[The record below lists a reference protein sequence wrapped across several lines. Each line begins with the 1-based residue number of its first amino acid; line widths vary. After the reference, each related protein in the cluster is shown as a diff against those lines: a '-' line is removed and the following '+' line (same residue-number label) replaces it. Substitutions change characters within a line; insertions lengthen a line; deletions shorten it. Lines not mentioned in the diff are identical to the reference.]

1 VSGRRT
7 LVTGAAGF
15 IGSWVVERLLARG
28 DRVIGLDS
36 FDQFYDPGIKRRNL
50 AAASG
55 SQGFRLVE
63 GDIRDEALW
72 DGLLEDEAVDVIVH
86 LAARAGVRP
95 SIAQAPLY
103 ADVNVRGTT
112 VLFEAARRHGVPKV
126 VYASSSSV
134 YGGNEKVPF
143 AEEDPVDHPVS
154 PYAATKK
161 ACEVVAH
168 TYHHLYEIDAIGL
181 RYFTVYGPRQRPEMA
196 IHKFTRMVTAG
207 ESIPVFGDGS
217 SRRDYTYI
225 DDIADG
231 TLAAIERGRGY
242 RIYNLGESRT
252 TTLLDLVRMV
262 GESLGKT
269 PKVSHVP
276 EQPGDVPATFA
287 DVTRA
292 RTELGYDP
300 QVDMEE
306 GLRRFV
312 DWYRRGSEGESER

>member
-1 VSGRRT
+1 MTSRHI

-28 DRVIGLDS
+28 DRVTGLDS
-36 FDQFYDPGIKRRNL
+36 FDLFYDPAIKRRNL
-50 AAASG
+50 RSALG
-55 SQGFRLVE
+55 SSRFSLVE
-63 GDIRDEALW
+63 GDLRDEALW
-72 DGLLEDEAVDVIVH
+72 AGLLSSEPVDVVLH

-95 SIAQAPLY
+95 SIDQAALY

-112 VLFEAARRHGVPKV
+112 VVLEAARRHRVPKV

-143 AEEDPVDHPVS
+143 SEEDPVDHPVS

-161 ACEVVAH
+161 ATEVIAH
-168 TYHHLYEIDAIGL
+168 TYHHLYGLETIGL

-196 IHKFTRMVTAG
+196 IHKFTRLIERG

-217 SRRDYTYI
+217 SQRDYTYV
-225 DDIADG
+225 DDIVAG
-231 TLAAIERGRGY
+231 TLAAIDRGQGY

-252 TTLLDLVRMV
+252 TSLLDLVAMIGRAI
-262 GESLGKT
+262 GST
-269 PKVSHVP
+269 PKVKHLP
-276 EQPGDVPATFA
+276 DQPGDVPVTYA

-292 RTELGYDP
+292 REELGYDP
-300 QVDMEE
+300 RVGMEE
-306 GLRRFV
+306 GIERFV
-312 DWYRRGSEGESER
+312 RWYREDVGRD